1 MNTTKT
7 KETAHQI
14 KKTMEALR
22 IENTLLMDKK
32 ERADYALR
40 CDKNMQDYYKFINEF
55 NSKLL
60 KNFNRKLLK
69 R

>member
-1 MNTTKT
+1 MNT

-14 KKTMEALR
+14 KNLMEALR
-22 IENTLLMDKK
+22 IENTLLMDKS
-32 ERADYALR
+32 ERTDYALR
-40 CDKNMQDYYKFINEF
+40 CDKNMQDYYGFINEF

-60 KNFNRKLLK
+60 ENFNRKLLK